1 MTEFDTRTRDLL
13 LEKNLLLANLTQTLR
28 TLESIIDQETLLQ
41 PVDLISIIKNQK
53 FSRKFLRFLD
63 MIKTRSI
70 SAN

>member
-28 TLESIIDQETLLQ
+28 TLESIIDQESLLQ